1 MKAKKTTKKAT
12 KKPAKTYNDGYN
24 DGYQMGYAMGSP
36 VTAPHDWHGKLYHG
50 ATVDGIECSVHY
62 TGVTT
67 KPATNDDL
75 LAKLN
80 DVSKRLDTIE
90 ALLKEKDKKPI
101 DAKLRVGDKVE
112 LVNGYASLSLLASPF
127 YVDKVSWGLVCVRYG
142 SSLQA
147 TTWYPRWAIKKI

>member
-12 KKPAKTYNDGYN
+12 KKVTPKNDDLTYTWSGRS
-24 DGYQMGYAMGSP
+24 GVPMC
-36 VTAPHDWHGKLYHG
+36 HGWISELYHG

-142 SSLQA
+142 SSLQF

>member
-12 KKPAKTYNDGYN
+12 KKVTPKNDDLTYTWSGCSGVPMYR
-24 DGYQMGYAMGSP
+24 
-36 VTAPHDWHGKLYHG
+36 DWLGELYHG
-50 ATVDGIECSVHY
+50 ATADGIECSAY